1 MVEITARDNVIHV
14 EMLGWSKLFTL
25 RGSLDIP
32 ARCVRSAV
40 AGEPGL
46 PVFRWN
52 DLRLGATG
60 VPGLIAAGACYMG
73 RPRRWVFL
81 DLRRSSKNVL
91 VLELEGYSYS
101 TLMVEV
107 ADVPQALRLVEA
119 TRETAGAHPAR

>member
-1 MVEITARDNVIHV
+1 VVEITVRDSVIHV
-14 EMLGWSKLFTL
+14 EMLGWSRLFTL

-32 ARCVRSAV
+32 AHCVTSAA

-46 PVFRWN
+46 PPFRWN
-52 DLRLGATG
+52 DLRLGGTG
-60 VPGLIAAGACYMG
+60 VPGLIAAGAYYMG
-73 RPRRWVFL
+73 RPRRWVFV

-91 VLELEGYSYS
+91 VLELEGYSYK

-119 TRETAGAHPAR
+119 AMETAGAHPAR